1 MKKFEDLN
9 LHPARLKAVTD
20 AGYTM
25 PTPIQQQAIPAV
37 MNGSDLR
44 ASAQTGTGKTA
55 AYILPSLHKLTVPA
69 EKSIRYTGPRI
80 LILVP
85 TRELAIQVADEAVK
99 YSKHLPNVS
108 TVCIYGG
115 VPYPVQNRQLSRRFE
130 ILVATPGRLIDHVER
145 KRIDLSQIE
154 VLVLDEA
161 DRMLDMG
168 FIEPVEQIA
177 AATPKTRQTLLFS
190 ATLKGSV
197 INLSKRLLNQPLEI
211 SVAHDH
217 EKHVNIEQKLYYADD
232 LNHKH
237 RLLTHFLN
245 DPEIKQAIVFT
256 STKRFADRL
265 VDDLAESGCHDAA
278 ALHGDMDQRQRTR
291 TIQRLRD
298 GHIRFLIA
306 TDVAARGIDISTI
319 SHVINFDLPMS
330 AEDYVH
336 RIGRTG
342 RAGSSGIALSIAGFS
357 DRHLVARIEQFTG
370 QQIDSHTVPGMEP
383 SVRSRPSR
391 PNNGG
396 SRGGGG
402 GGGRPP
408 RSRARSQSR

>member
-9 LHPARLKAVTD
+9 LHPALLKAVTD

-177 AATPKTRQTLLFS
+177 AATQMIL
-190 ATLKGSV
+190 
-197 INLSKRLLNQPLEI
+197 I
-211 SVAHDH
+211 
-217 EKHVNIEQKLYYADD
+217 
-232 LNHKH
+232 
-237 RLLTHFLN
+237 
-245 DPEIKQAIVFT
+245 T
-256 STKRFADRL
+256 S
-265 VDDLAESGCHDAA
+265 
-278 ALHGDMDQRQRTR
+278 
-291 TIQRLRD
+291 
-298 GHIRFLIA
+298 
-306 TDVAARGIDISTI
+306 IDC
-319 SHVINFDLPMS
+319 
-330 AEDYVH
+330 
-336 RIGRTG
+336 
-342 RAGSSGIALSIAGFS
+342 
-357 DRHLVARIEQFTG
+357 
-370 QQIDSHTVPGMEP
+370 
-383 SVRSRPSR
+383 
-391 PNNGG
+391 
-396 SRGGGG
+396 
-402 GGGRPP
+402 
-408 RSRARSQSR
+408 